1 MNKILLTGLSVL
13 LITSLLFVDAASAAT
28 RKRTA
33 ARAPVDTYY
42 YSGTNLYDLSR
53 PHFGSPVRGYEF
65 FSFIA
70 GRNTQ

>member
-1 MNKILLTGLSVL
+1 MNKILLTALSTL
-13 LITSLLFVDAASAAT
+13 LITPLLAVDAASAAT

-33 ARAPVDTYY
+33 AAPVDTYY